1 MVRNFLRTQSDSEL
15 MKHYS
20 LDIAVIMFVVDL
32 ARDMLTSLTQRNP
45 EIKVITTLEIAYLV
59 TVEKFL

>member
-45 EIKVITTLEIAYLV
+45 EIKLITTLEIAYLV